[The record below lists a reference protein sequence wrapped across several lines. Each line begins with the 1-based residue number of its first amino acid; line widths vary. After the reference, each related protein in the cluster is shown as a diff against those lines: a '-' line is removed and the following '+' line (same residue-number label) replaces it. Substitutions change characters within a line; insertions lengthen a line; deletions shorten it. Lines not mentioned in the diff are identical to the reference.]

1 METYVGIV
9 LFLIGLYGL
18 MAKRNL
24 IKKIIGLYILEGGV
38 ILYFVSVGYRS
49 GADAPILEKGVEKV
63 VDPIPQALMLTAI
76 VIGICVIALALSM
89 AVKIYEKYKTL
100 DIEELKDHLWK

>member
-1 METYVGIV
+1 MATHISIV
-9 LFLIGLYGL
+9 LLLIGLYGL

-24 IKKIIGLYILEGGV
+24 IKKIMGLYILDSGV

-49 GADAPILEKGVEKV
+49 GASAPILDKGVERV

-76 VIGICVIALALSM
+76 VIGICVTALALSI

-100 DIEELKDHLWK
+100 DIEELKMYLK

>member
-1 METYVGIV
+1 METYVSIV

-24 IKKIIGLYILEGGV
+24 IKKIIGLFILEGGV
-38 ILYFVSVGYRS
+38 ILYFISVGYRS
-49 GADAPILEKGVEKV
+49 DASAPILEKGIEKV

-76 VIGICVIALALSM
+76 VIGICVTALALSL

-100 DIEELKDHLWK
+100 DIEELKNHL

>member
-1 METYVGIV
+1 MATHISIV
-9 LFLIGLYGL
+9 LLLIGLYGFR
-18 MAKRNL
+18 AKRNL
-24 IKKIIGLYILEGGV
+24 IKKIMGLAILDGAV

-49 GADAPILEKGVEKV
+49 GASAPILDKGVEKV

-76 VIGICVIALALSM
+76 VIGICVTALALSI

-100 DIEELKDHLWK
+100 DIEELKMYLK

>member
-1 METYVGIV
+1 METYVSIV

-49 GADAPILEKGVEKV
+49 GASAPILEKGVEKV

>member
-1 METYVGIV
+1 METYVSIV

-24 IKKIIGLYILEGGV
+24 IKKIIGLFILEGGV

-49 GADAPILEKGVEKV
+49 GASAPILEKGVEKV
-63 VDPIPQALMLTAI
+63 VDPVPQALMLTAI
-76 VIGICVIALALSM
+76 VIGICVTALALSL
-89 AVKIYEKYKTL
+89 AVKIYEKYQTL
-100 DIEELKDHLWK
+100 DIEELKRNL

>member
-1 METYVGIV
+1 MATYVSIV
-9 LFLIGLYGL
+9 LLLIGLYGL

-24 IKKIIGLYILEGGV
+24 IKKIIGLYILDGGV

-49 GADAPILEKGVEKV
+49 DASAPILEKGVEMM

-76 VIGICVIALALSM
+76 VIGICVIALALSI
-89 AVKIYEKYKTL
+89 AVKIYEKYQTL
-100 DIEELKDHLWK
+100 DVEELKRNL